1 MDSEGKII
9 AVVGAQSS
17 GKSTLV
23 AKIAEKNP
31 IWKAFYEGESFPKF
45 VTTSFLDPHKRIHA
59 FLYFHNK
66 WVEQYIEAERLR
78 DLGRVVILDNY
89 WLSNLF
95 YIDTLINDDE
105 KEQIIKL
112 IENISQLFHPP
123 DGIIYLDI
131 DIKTMN
137 QRIRERISKGG
148 RFWEN
153 TEEWLSEPISVK
165 RRYDEFFDGSGS
177 MRWLSEETKILKIKA
192 TDKCVLKQS
201 LEFIHQCNGIQSIKI
216 LEKSMP

>member
-23 AKIAEKNP
+23 EQIAEKNP
-31 IWKAFYEGESFPKF
+31 LWKVFYEGESFPKF
-45 VTTSFLDPHKRIHA
+45 VTTAFVDPHKRIHA

-78 DLGRVVILDNY
+78 DQGKVVILDNY

-105 KEQIIKL
+105 KEQMIKL
-112 IENISQLFHPP
+112 IENTARLFSPP
-123 DGIIYLDI
+123 DGIIYLDV
-131 DIKTMN
+131 DIKTMI
-137 QRIRERISKGG
+137 QRIRERITKGD

-192 TDKCVLKQS
+192 TDKDMLRHS
-201 LEFIHQCNGIQSIKI
+201 LEFIHQCHSSLTVKI
-216 LEKSMP
+216 LEKSMQ

>member
-31 IWKAFYEGESFPKF
+31 LWKAFYEGESFPKF
-45 VTTSFLDPHKRIHA
+45 VTTAFVDPRKRIQA

-78 DLGRVVILDNY
+78 DEERVVILDNF

-95 YIDTLINDDE
+95 FIDTLIDEEE

-112 IENISQLFHPP
+112 IENTSQLFKPP

-131 DIKTMN
+131 DVKTMI
-137 QRIRERISKGG
+137 QRIRERLTKGD

-153 TEEWLSEPISVK
+153 TEDWLPEPINVK
-165 RRYDEFFDGSGS
+165 KRYVEFFDGVRASHL
-177 MRWLSEETKILKIKA
+177 LSETTTVLKIKV
-192 TDKCVLKQS
+192 TDKCVLKKS
-201 LEFIHQCNGIQSIKI
+201 LEFIHQCNSKQPVKI
-216 LEKSMP
+216 LEKSI

>member
-1 MDSEGKII
+1 MNSEGKII

-23 AKIAEKNP
+23 NRIIAKNSL
-31 IWKAFYEGESFPKF
+31 WKGFFEGESFPKY
-45 VTTSFLDPHKRIHA
+45 VTDAFSNPEKRLQA

-78 DLGRVVILDNY
+78 DQGRVVILDNY

-112 IENISQLFHPP
+112 IENTARLFSPP

-131 DIKTMN
+131 NIKTMI
-137 QRIRERISKGG
+137 QRIRERITTGD

-153 TEEWLSEPISVK
+153 TEDWLPEPINVK
-165 RRYDEFFDGSGS
+165 KRYVEFFEGSGHKQ
-177 MRWLSEETKILKIKA
+177 WLSEETKILKIKA
-192 TDKCVLKQS
+192 TDKYVLKKS
-201 LEFIHQCNGIQSIKI
+201 LEFIHECHSSLTVKI
-216 LEKSMP
+216 LENRIL